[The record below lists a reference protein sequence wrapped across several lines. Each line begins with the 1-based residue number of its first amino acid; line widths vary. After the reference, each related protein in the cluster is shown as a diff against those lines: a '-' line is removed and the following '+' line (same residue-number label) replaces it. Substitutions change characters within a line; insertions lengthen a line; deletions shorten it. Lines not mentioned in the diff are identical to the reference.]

1 MSVAGIP
8 EERNMAD
15 HTNIEYADDKARFSD
30 LDKMWVEK
38 GSKRD
43 WDYLHDLHY
52 KAESLPAGPH
62 FWRCVYENEETGEH
76 RVVGI
81 VVLSS
86 VSLLLAPRHILL
98 PKLKPGQDTK
108 ITNKY
113 RAVWLNANMR
123 RAARIVTDTMYRGVG
138 VSYRMVNLA
147 CRMEGRRYVEIQS
160 SMSKFNP
167 FDQKAGFQH
176 APLKRAAAFE
186 PGLKFFRSYFQS
198 NPADFQAIMLE
209 LEQMRPEAQKVVIG
223 KMKEFYYKHSAKE
236 KTGSNL
242 NSGTGKV
249 NEMPTKQMLKELQ
262 QLVFASPVYGLYE
275 NPDFGRELPERL
287 PLRAYD
293 WQKPNE
299 ALKLE
304 NIK

>member
-1 MSVAGIP
+1 MYEHP
-8 EERNMAD
+8 
-15 HTNIEYADDKARFSD
+15 TIEYSRGDKAQFSD

-38 GSKRD
+38 GSKKD
-43 WDYLHDLHY
+43 WDHLHDLHY

-76 RVVGI
+76 RIVGI
-81 VVLSS
+81 VVMSS
-86 VSLLLAPRHILL
+86 VSLLLGPRHVLL
-98 PKLKPGQDTK
+98 PKLKPGKDTK

-113 RAVWLNANMR
+113 RAVWLNQNMR

-147 CRMEGRRYVEIQS
+147 SRMEGRRYIEIQS

-167 FDQKAGFQH
+167 FDQKAGFNH
-176 APLKRAAAFE
+176 APLRRAAAFDQ
-186 PGLKFFRSYFQS
+186 GLRFFRSYFQS
-198 NPADFQAIMLE
+198 NPADSKAIVDE
-209 LEQMRPEAQKVVIG
+209 LERMKPSTQAVVVQKMR
-223 KMKEFYYKHSAKE
+223 EFYYKHSAKE

-249 NEMPTKQMLKELQ
+249 DLMQARQLLKELQ

-275 NPDFGRELPERL
+275 NPDFGREIPDRL

-293 WQKPNE
+293 WQLPTE
-299 ALKLE
+299 PLRLE
-304 NIK
+304 NLQ